1 MVRNTLPPLYD
12 LETIPDYVIHMVLKK
27 GFTPVRAWRT
37 FVRFSQRGAAR
48 TMRMSEHA
56 YLELERKTWPLT
68 EDERKAV
75 SQAFAISP
83 HQLDIPSAPELASG
97 EIGAAT

>member
-1 MVRNTLPPLYD
+1 MVRNLLPCPHD
-12 LETIPDYVIHMVLKK
+12 LETIPDKVTQMVLRK

-48 TMRMSEHA
+48 VTGMTVLT

-68 EDERKAV
+68 EAERDV
-75 SQAFAISP
+75 ICRAFAISP
-83 HQLDIPSAPELASG
+83 HQLDIPSAH
-97 EIGAAT
+97 